1 MVNVQSKALNKTIK
15 IERFIGKVTGN
26 SSGPTLVVFAGIHG
40 NETAGVFASK
50 KVLDNLNPEEVKG
63 TIYVISG
70 NLEALKK
77 QQRYVDQD
85 LNRLWTS
92 DNIASI
98 KNKSKISVEEGE
110 LLILLD
116 LVYKILKTDSP
127 PYYFIDL
134 HTTSSKTL
142 PFITIN
148 DALINRK
155 FSEYFP
161 VPIVLGIEEY
171 LEGPLLSYI
180 NELGYVSLGFES
192 GQHDQAMAVYNSE
205 SFLYLALKYSGIL
218 NTTEAIDFKNH
229 YKHLKSQAK
238 KTTGFLEVVYLHRI
252 KNEEQFVM
260 LNGFK
265 SFQTVKKGV
274 PLAVSNGE
282 NIYSIRKGLIFMPLY
297 QKQGSEGFFIV
308 SSIKPFFLKLSAFLR
323 RIRIDGLLIILPG
336 ISWLNKNK
344 GTLKVDLKV
353 ARFYA
358 KAVFHL
364 LGYRNRHT
372 NKTYLRLNNRERVA
386 KTYMYKNERWYRG
399 KSTI

>member
-110 LLILLD
+110 LLILMD
-116 LVYKILKTDSP
+116 LVYRILKTDSP

-218 NTTEAIDFKNH
+218 NTTEAIDFKSH
-229 YKHLKSQAK
+229 YKHLKSQAE
-238 KTTGFLEVVYLHRI
+238 KTKGFLEVVYLHRI
-252 KNEEQFVM
+252 KNGEQFVM

-274 PLAVSNGE
+274 PIAVSNGE

-308 SSIKPFFLKLSAFLR
+308 SSIKPFFLKLSTFLR

-358 KAVFHL
+358 KAIFHL
-364 LGYRNRHT
+364 LGYRNRYT

-386 KTYMYKNERWYRG
+386 KTYMYKNERWYKG